1 MKASI
6 AFFVLILFVAS
17 CSKSSDPSPTTSDF
31 GSWSYTGKTFKG
43 VSLNWTGTTLVG
55 LAEKPNQSVL
65 SVMFLSSSPANG
77 TYTIT
82 SDPSVSFKSTE
93 AVILLSDLTLSAPNY
108 VSQSGT
114 ATVSRSGSSL
124 QVTFSNV
131 KMTGQTGSG
140 TGVDNIDISGTIMK

>member
-1 MKASI
+1 MKTSI
-6 AFFVLILFVAS
+6 LLFVLSSFFMG
-17 CSKSSDPSPTTSDF
+17 CGKSSDPSPTVTDF
-31 GSWSYTGKTFKG
+31 GSWSYKGKTFKG

-65 SVMFLSSSPANG
+65 SVMFTSNSPTNG
-77 TYTIT
+77 TYTII
-82 SDPSVSFKSTE
+82 SDPSVSFESTE

-114 ATVSRSGSSL
+114 VTVSRSGSSV
-124 QVTFSNV
+124 QITFSNV

-140 TGVDNIDISGTIMK
+140 TGVYSIDISGTIMK